1 MQPESSATSP
11 RKQEQLL
18 PFHNIRQKSQYG
30 LIHRNEL
37 TSGILHPG
45 ARLDEPMHLTNE
57 TPGVPATFATAN
69 EEEERVQHRLTAV
82 DSASAGFLED
92 RLVAHE
98 ASRYLSRGFH
108 EGLEV
113 AGKGSNT
120 ASNLSN
126 ITDLPNEVLTNI
138 LSNLPPQSLSDV
150 SLVSRWLHA
159 LVTSPHAWRQAFSR
173 LFLGAE
179 ALDIFDRDGD
189 SAADATRSEKRIFS
203 RLTAFATWRSE
214 YIVRPRLLLSLA
226 RGRPAE
232 PDAAMRLQFNGQVT
246 YSSHLVSTV
255 SHLHANFETGAF
267 KGFHRFIHGAA
278 EFGSASLSDPSTR
291 RVDSWSQDNRVFSKF
306 SDQFPG
312 DAMYG
317 LDAGNIIGVPNVM
330 DVSQP
335 HGVVYAEGF
344 PGGIVYLKSVD
355 ERRGRS
361 LAPLMDIAPSG
372 LGIPQLDGW
381 ETVCSVWIAK
391 NSSIP
396 DLSMGLIG
404 LLTGSSHGIVSSYS
418 LGTRNVRERRIERGE
433 LTARWVL
440 SPGIPIIA
448 IAVDEQYSSKR
459 HTLRR
464 LWGVAL
470 NALGEVFYLSDFP
483 DRPVIDCATKLV
495 QKRLEILAWETGRTV
510 YWKHLK
516 YTGRI
521 RKPDPY
527 NELHGDGL
535 YSPRSSWNGMGLSR
549 AEVLV
554 ETGEIETFM
563 RQKPAYYRRLNQ
575 GWDMRRRLEVDFASS
590 DVDGVGESIVVINC
604 GFDEERSTSIKM
616 FTRFKRQVV
625 SMDPLLKTPKL
636 DSMVKAGES
645 PRTTSLASGLDL
657 PFRHDQAV
665 VSRTPI
671 NAEVPE
677 TGTDE
682 EWRTS
687 VLGWGALKTFQ
698 IKTTAMDQSTF
709 ASTTVFEDPLLALS
723 GSSTPPSPLESRSRK
738 LPPVKSFSD
747 IPGQRGRF
755 MAAGTNTGVIVLWNL
770 REPPFIESAI
780 CGDIKPLRVI
790 HTDSPQITSLAL
802 SALYVV
808 HGGTDGLVQAW
819 DPLAST
825 MEPIRT
831 LSARVSRARRRT
843 LQAEASPEGVTANL
857 AAAGAI
863 CLDRDPT
870 ILRGMVSVGAQL
882 RYWSYSSSAAEQYK
896 GNKRRRRRSERDNNQ
911 ISNHFTHTSKS
922 VLKEYIT
929 DEKLQLER
937 EKRDRRKE
945 EERLA
950 GRFGV
955 DLLGPGANEEDIL
968 AYAALLS
975 KEAVAQDESRE
986 KSGSPSSLDVPSLD
1000 TITDTH
1006 GPAPPALV
1014 GDEDENDADIAEA
1027 IRRSLEENQYSPKII
1042 DFGAD
1047 AADGCFGGDCSYP
1060 IKQVKSKRKSPSLS
1074 PPSKRGSPRQGVKI
1088 NDLELALELSLMEDY
1103 TGKGKGKEKA
1113 RSS

>member
-11 RKQEQLL
+11 KKQEQL
-18 PFHNIRQKSQYG
+18 PFHNIRPKSQYG
-30 LIHRNEL
+30 LIHQNEL
-37 TSGILHPG
+37 ASGILRSG
-45 ARLDEPMHLTNE
+45 ARLDESMHLTNE
-57 TPGVPATFATAN
+57 APGVPAPFATAN
-69 EEEERVQHRLTAV
+69 EEEEGIQHRLRAV
-82 DSASAGFLED
+82 DSASVTFSED
-92 RLVAHE
+92 RLVIHV
-98 ASRYLSRGFH
+98 ASRQLSRGLH
-108 EGLEV
+108 EGLEPEPIV
-113 AGKGSNT
+113 TGRGRDTVTNR
-120 ASNLSN
+120 SN
-126 ITDLPNEVLTNI
+126 ITALPNEVLTNI

-150 SLVSRWLHA
+150 SRVSRWFHA

-173 LFLGAE
+173 LFPGAE

-189 SAADATRSEKRIFS
+189 FAADATRSEKRIFS

-232 PDAAMRLQFNGQVT
+232 PEAAMRLQFNGQVT

-255 SHLHANFETGAF
+255 SHLHANFEIIAF
-267 KGFHRFIHGAA
+267 KGLHRFIHGAA

-291 RVDSWSQDNRVFSKF
+291 RVESWRQDNRVFSKF

-317 LDAGNIIGVPNVM
+317 LDTGNIIGVPNVM

-361 LAPLMDIAPSG
+361 LAPLLDIAPPG
-372 LGIPQLDGW
+372 LGIPQLDGR

-396 DLSMGLIG
+396 DLSTGLIG

-418 LGTRNVRERRIERGE
+418 LGTRNICERRIERGE

-448 IAVDEQYSSKR
+448 IVVDEQYSSKR
-459 HTLRR
+459 HELRR
-464 LWGVAL
+464 IWGVAL
-470 NALGEVFYLSDFP
+470 NALGEVFYLTDFP
-483 DRPVIDCATKLV
+483 DRSVIGRATKLV

-510 YWKHLK
+510 YWKHLEC
-516 YTGRI
+516 TGRI

-527 NELHGDGL
+527 NELDGDDS
-535 YSPRSSWNGMGLSR
+535 YSPRSSGNWMGLSK
-549 AEVLV
+549 AEVLA

-563 RQKPAYYRRLNQ
+563 QQKPAYYRKLNQ

-590 DVDGVGESIVVINC
+590 DDNGVGESIIVINC
-604 GFDEERSTSIKM
+604 GFDEERSTSIKR
-616 FTRFKRQVV
+616 FTRCKRQVA
-625 SMDPLLKTPKL
+625 SMDPLSKTPKL
-636 DSMVKAGES
+636 DTMVKTWKS
-645 PRTTSLASGLDL
+645 QRTASDSSLA
-657 PFRHDQAV
+657 FRHKKAEI
-665 VSRTPI
+665 STTPM
-671 NAEVPE
+671 NAEVSE
-677 TGTDE
+677 TAMDE

-687 VLGWGALKTFQ
+687 MLGWEALKTFQ
-698 IKTTAMDQSTF
+698 IKTSAMDQSTF
-709 ASTTVFEDPLLALS
+709 ASTAAFEEPLLVLS
-723 GSSTPPSPLESRSRK
+723 GSSTPPTPLESRSRK
-738 LPPVKSFSD
+738 TPSVNSFSD
-747 IPGQRGRF
+747 MPGQRGRF

-770 REPPFIESAI
+770 REARLIESAI
-780 CGDIKPLRVI
+780 CGVIRPVRVI
-790 HTDSPQITSLAL
+790 RTDSPQITSLAL
-802 SALYVV
+802 SALYLV
-808 HGGTDGLVQAW
+808 HGGNDGLVQAW

-825 MEPIRT
+825 LEPIRT
-831 LSARVSRARRRT
+831 LSARVSRARLRI

-870 ILRGMVSVGAQL
+870 ILRGMVSVGTQL
-882 RYWSYSSSAAEQYK
+882 RYWSYSSSAADQYK

-911 ISNHFTHTSKS
+911 IPNHFTHTSKS
-922 VLKEYIT
+922 GLKDYIT

-975 KEAVAQDESRE
+975 KEAAAQDKSRK
-986 KSGSPSSLDVPSLD
+986 KSGSPSSLAGSSVD
-1000 TITDTH
+1000 TITETP
-1006 GPAPPALV
+1006 GPAPLAPA
-1014 GDEDENDADIAEA
+1014 GDEDENDADLAEA

-1047 AADGCFGGDCSYP
+1047 GADGCFGGDCSYP
-1060 IKQVKSKRKSPSLS
+1060 IRQVKCKRKSPSVS
-1074 PPSKRGSPRQGVKI
+1074 PPGKRGSPRQGVKMD
-1088 NDLELALELSLMEDY
+1088 DLELALELSLMEDY
-1103 TGKGKGKEKA
+1103 TGKGKGKDKA
-1113 RSS
+1113 RS

>member
-1 MQPESSATSP
+1 MQSESSAKSP
-11 RKQEQLL
+11 RKQGQL
-18 PFHNIRQKSQYG
+18 PFHNIHPKSQYG
-30 LIHRNEL
+30 LNHENDL
-37 TSGILHPG
+37 ASGILQSG

-57 TPGVPATFATAN
+57 ISGVPTTFATAN
-69 EEEERVQHRLTAV
+69 EEEEGLEHRLRVV
-82 DSASAGFLED
+82 DSAYVGFSED
-92 RLVAHE
+92 RPVIHE
-98 ASRYLSRGFH
+98 ASRQLSRELH
-108 EGLEV
+108 EGLKV
-113 AGKGSNT
+113 ASRGINTGSNR
-120 ASNLSN
+120 AN

-150 SLVSRWLHA
+150 SLVSRWFHA

-173 LFLGAE
+173 LFPGAE
-179 ALDIFDRDGD
+179 ALNILDKDGD
-189 SAADATRSEKRIFS
+189 SAANATRSEKRIFS
-203 RLTAFATWRSE
+203 RLTTFATWRSE

-255 SHLHANFETGAF
+255 SHLHANFEISTF

-306 SDQFPG
+306 SDRFPG

-317 LDAGNIIGVPNVM
+317 LDAGDIIGVPNVM

-344 PGGIVYLKSVD
+344 PGGIVYLKPVD

-361 LAPLMDIAPSG
+361 LAPLLDIAPPG
-372 LGIPQLDGW
+372 HCIPQLDGW
-381 ETVCSVWIAK
+381 ETICSVWIAK

-418 LGTRNVRERRIERGE
+418 LGTRNIRERRIERGE

-440 SPGIPIIA
+440 SPGVPIIA

-459 HTLRR
+459 HELRR
-464 LWGVAL
+464 IWGVAL

-483 DRPVIDCATKLV
+483 HRSVIDGATKLV
-495 QKRLEILAWETGRTV
+495 QKRLEILAWQTGRTV
-510 YWKHLK
+510 YWKLLK
-516 YTGRI
+516 YTRRI
-521 RKPDPY
+521 RKLDPY
-527 NELHGDGL
+527 IELDGNDL

-549 AEVLV
+549 AEALI

-563 RQKPAYYRRLNQ
+563 RQKPAYYRKLNQ

-590 DVDGVGESIVVINC
+590 GVNGIGGSIIVINC
-604 GFDEERSTSIKM
+604 GFDDERSTSITM
-616 FTRFKRQVV
+616 FTRCMRQTV
-625 SMDPLLKTPKL
+625 SMDPLSKTPKL
-636 DSMVKAGES
+636 DTTVKAWENSRTSS
-645 PRTTSLASGLDL
+645 PGSGSNQVEL
-657 PFRHDQAV
+657 P
-665 VSRTPI
+665 RTPI
-671 NAEVPE
+671 NAEVSE
-677 TGTDE
+677 TTTDE

-687 VLGWGALKTFQ
+687 MLCWGALKTFQ
-698 IKTTAMDQSTF
+698 IKTTAIDQSIF
-709 ASTTVFEDPLLALS
+709 ASVTTFEDPLLVLS
-723 GSSTPPSPLESRSRK
+723 GSSTPPSTFESRSRK
-738 LPPVKSFSD
+738 TVPVKLSSD

-780 CGDIKPLRVI
+780 CGVIKPVRVI
-790 HTDSPQITSLAL
+790 QTDSPQITSLAL
-802 SALYVV
+802 SALYLV
-808 HGGTDGLVQAW
+808 HGGNDGLVQAW
-819 DPLAST
+819 DPLASSLD
-825 MEPIRT
+825 PIRT
-831 LSARVSRARRRT
+831 LSARVSRARRRI

-882 RYWSYSSSAAEQYK
+882 RYWSYSSSAADQYK

-911 ISNHFTHTSKS
+911 TPNRFTHTSKS
-922 VLKEYIT
+922 VLKDYIT

-975 KEAVAQDESRE
+975 KEVAAQDESRKE
-986 KSGSPSSLDVPSLD
+986 SSSPSSLAGPSID
-1000 TITDTH
+1000 TIIKTP
-1006 GPAPPALV
+1006 GAAPLAPT

-1047 AADGCFGGDCSYP
+1047 SADGSFGGDCSYP
-1060 IKQVKSKRKSPSLS
+1060 IRKVKSKRKSPSMS
-1074 PPSKRGSPRQGVKI
+1074 PPSKRGSPRLGVKMD
-1088 NDLELALELSLMEDY
+1088 DLELALESSLMEDY

>member
-11 RKQEQLL
+11 KKQEQLAS
-18 PFHNIRQKSQYG
+18 HNIRPKSQYG
-30 LIHRNEL
+30 LIHQNEL
-37 TSGILHPG
+37 ASGILHSG
-45 ARLDEPMHLTNE
+45 ACLDEPMPLINE
-57 TPGVPATFATAN
+57 APGVPATFATAN
-69 EEEERVQHRLTAV
+69 EEEEWIQHRLRAV
-82 DSASAGFLED
+82 DSASVRFSED
-92 RLVAHE
+92 RLVVHE
-98 ASRYLSRGFH
+98 ASTHLSRGFH
-108 EGLEV
+108 EGLEPIV
-113 AGKGSNT
+113 AGRGRNT
-120 ASNLSN
+120 ASNRSN
-126 ITDLPNEVLTNI
+126 ISDLPNEVLTNI

-150 SLVSRWLHA
+150 SLVSRWFHA

-173 LFLGAE
+173 LFAGAQS
-179 ALDIFDRDGD
+179 LDTFDRDGD
-189 SAADATRSEKRIFS
+189 FAADATRSEKRIFS

-232 PDAAMRLQFNGQVT
+232 PEAAMRLQFNGQVT
-246 YSSHLVSTV
+246 YSSHLFSTV
-255 SHLHANFETGAF
+255 SHLHANFEISAF

-278 EFGSASLSDPSTR
+278 EFGSASLSDPSSR
-291 RVDSWSQDNRVFSKF
+291 RVASWSQDNRPFSKF
-306 SDQFPG
+306 SDRFPG

-317 LDAGNIIGVPNVM
+317 LDTGNIIGVPNVM

-361 LAPLMDIAPSG
+361 LAPLLDITSPG
-372 LGIPQLDGW
+372 LGIPQLDGR

-418 LGTRNVRERRIERGE
+418 LGTRNTRERRVERGE

-459 HTLRR
+459 HELRR
-464 LWGVAL
+464 IWGVAL
-470 NALGEVFYLSDFP
+470 NALGEVFYISDFP
-483 DRPVIDCATKLV
+483 DRSVIDRATKLV
-495 QKRLEILAWETGRTV
+495 QKRLEFLAWETGRTV

-516 YTGRI
+516 ITGRI

-527 NELHGDGL
+527 NELDGGDF

-549 AEVLV
+549 AEVLA

-563 RQKPAYYRRLNQ
+563 RKKPVYYRKLNQ
-575 GWDMRRRLEVDFASS
+575 GWDMRRRLEVDFASG
-590 DVDGVGESIVVINC
+590 DVNGVGESIFVINC
-604 GFDEERSTSIKM
+604 GFDEERSTSIKR
-616 FTRFKRQVV
+616 FTHCKRQVV
-625 SMDPLLKTPKL
+625 SMDPLSKTPQL
-636 DSMVKAGES
+636 DTMVKAWES
-645 PRTTSLASGLDL
+645 PRTASPLSGSNL
-657 PFRHDQAV
+657 PFRHNQAEISTTPTNV
-665 VSRTPI
+665 EVS
-671 NAEVPE
+671 E
-677 TGTDE
+677 TTMDE

-687 VLGWGALKTFQ
+687 ILGWGALKTFQ

-709 ASTTVFEDPLLALS
+709 ASTTAFEDPLLVLS
-723 GSSTPPSPLESRSRK
+723 DSSNPSSPLESRSRK
-738 LPPVKSFSD
+738 TPPLRSISD

-770 REPPFIESAI
+770 REPPLIESAI
-780 CGDIKPLRVI
+780 CGVIKPVRVI

-802 SALYVV
+802 SALYLV
-808 HGGTDGLVQAW
+808 HGGNDGLVQAW

-825 MEPIRT
+825 LEPIRT
-831 LSARVSRARRRT
+831 LSARVSRARRRV

-870 ILRGMVSVGAQL
+870 ILRGMVSVGSQL
-882 RYWSYSSSAAEQYK
+882 RYWSYSSSAADQYK
-896 GNKRRRRRSERDNNQ
+896 GNRRRRRRSERDNNQ

-922 VLKEYIT
+922 MLKDYIT

-945 EERLA
+945 EERLV

-975 KEAVAQDESRE
+975 KEAAAQDES
-986 KSGSPSSLDVPSLD
+986 KKKGGSSLDGPSID
-1000 TITDTH
+1000 TITETPVPDP
-1006 GPAPPALV
+1006 PAPA

-1047 AADGCFGGDCSYP
+1047 AADGCFGGHCSYP
-1060 IKQVKSKRKSPSLS
+1060 IRQVKSKHKSPSVS
-1074 PPSKRGSPRQGVKI
+1074 PPSKRGSTLQGIKI
-1088 NDLELALELSLMEDY
+1088 DDLELALELSLMEDY